1 MDYQQNQ
8 ERQNNMLI
16 DDIKRHGAML
26 GLEAE
31 LHVRLTTAG
40 NAREKKNWT
49 LVFSSCTM
57 ACQLAEELR
66 KLSEDDK
73 APQHVKD

>member
-1 MDYQQNQ
+1 MS
-8 ERQNNMLI
+8 I

-31 LHVRLTTAG
+31 LRIRLTTAT
-40 NAREKKNWT
+40 NANAEKKWA
-49 LVFSSCTM
+49 LVFSACTM

-66 KLSEDDK
+66 KLSELDAK
-73 APQHVKD
+73 R